1 VGPEQAPGKPAL
13 GLSPAVEGDRIL
25 LVSGEAEAS
34 SRPYYLYLT
43 AGDGSPAVVEQ
54 VGAEA
59 SPRPYLRSLH
69 LSGRLGTHPFS
80 LKVGAEAS
88 PRPYSAAKAARLDFS
103 LDTEEENAAVVLQ
116 PAHSLHRFYINYPFG
131 IEETKLRSVQTLDF
145 LRIEGAEAV
154 LTFIHTGMQHFE
166 LSPGSRVRNL
176 LVGRGRYRFAITVS
190 SASDEDRSASL
201 RSALEFYS
209 PLLWA
214 LIGPQ
219 EGELPEAMSFLSL
232 SDEAILV
239 TSLRIKG
246 DGLFLRL
253 FNPTH
258 RRRTTWLELVGLQG
272 AHLVDFQHHL
282 LDSLV
287 PEEGKVKVQLNPWQI
302 RTLKL
307 EVKRC
312 SKQC

>member
-1 VGPEQAPGKPAL
+1 
-13 GLSPAVEGDRIL
+13 
-25 LVSGEAEAS
+25 
-34 SRPYYLYLT
+34 
-43 AGDGSPAVVEQ
+43 
-54 VGAEA
+54 
-59 SPRPYLRSLH
+59 
-69 LSGRLGTHPFS
+69 
-80 LKVGAEAS
+80 
-88 PRPYSAAKAARLDFS
+88 
-103 LDTEEENAAVVLQ
+103 
-116 PAHSLHRFYINYPFG
+116 
-131 IEETKLRSVQTLDF
+131 
-145 LRIEGAEAV
+145 
-154 LTFIHTGMQHFE
+154 M
-166 LSPGSRVRNL
+166 
-176 LVGRGRYRFAITVS
+176 
-190 SASDEDRSASL
+190 
-201 RSALEFYS
+201 
-209 PLLWA
+209 WA